1 MTWTRA
7 GLAILAAAIATSLA
21 DWLFFG
27 VLFHEKYKAFP
38 EVWRR
43 PEGGQGE
50 GRAVAVAAAV
60 SLLTPVSFVALSV
73 WSGQTQGAHAFV
85 LAAGVWLMVAL
96 PLLLMN
102 HLFIKTHVLVT
113 VAHSLGWLV
122 KLLLCAAAV
131 TFVS

>member
-50 GRAVAVAAAV
+50 GRAVR
-60 SLLTPVSFVALSV
+60 S
-73 WSGQTQGAHAFV
+73 AF
-85 LAAGVWLMVAL
+85 
-96 PLLLMN
+96 
-102 HLFIKTHVLVT
+102 
-113 VAHSLGWLV
+113 
-122 KLLLCAAAV
+122 
-131 TFVS
+131 